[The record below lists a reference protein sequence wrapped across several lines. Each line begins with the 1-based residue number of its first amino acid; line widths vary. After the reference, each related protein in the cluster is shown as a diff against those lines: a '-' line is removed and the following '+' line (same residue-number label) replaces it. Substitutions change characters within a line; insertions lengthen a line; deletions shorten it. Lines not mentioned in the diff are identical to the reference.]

1 MKSRWVTNFLLLM
14 AIGILSLI
22 AHFKP
27 GIEKPAADVYLTT
40 LKQDDITR
48 IRLQRSLLP
57 ELVLF
62 KNDNAWF
69 IQHKPPLP
77 ADPFQVNALTRL
89 AEQTIKRSYA
99 VTELD
104 LAQVELDSPENRV
117 TLNDQTLAFGGIDP
131 LEGLR
136 YVRVGDTV
144 HLIEDLYQNQIQSSY
159 INFVRRRLFAEFDK
173 ITALKLPGL
182 RIQQIKGKW
191 QTTPEQTVSADKL
204 QLFIEGWQQASALNV
219 EKMDPGTTGE
229 TVSVTLAGE
238 EKPVDFIIKARE
250 SELILARP
258 DFGIQYK
265 LGDRSG
271 DLLELPAEADD
282 KTPEPIKSTAEPP
295 G

>member
-1 MKSRWVTNFLLLM
+1 MKSRWVTNFLLVM

-40 LKQDDITR
+40 LKQDDIRR
-48 IRLQRSLLP
+48 IQLQRSLLP
-57 ELVLF
+57 ALVLV
-62 KNDNAWF
+62 KNDDAWF

-89 AEQTIKRSYA
+89 AEQTVKRSYA

-104 LAQVELDSPENRV
+104 LAQVELAAPENSV
-117 TLNDQTLAFGGIDP
+117 TLNDLRLTFGGIDP

-136 YVRVGDTV
+136 YVRIGDTV

-159 INFVRRRLFAEFDK
+159 TNFVRRRLFAESDK
-173 ITALKLPGL
+173 ITALKLPDL
-182 RIQQIKGKW
+182 QIQQIEGKW
-191 QTTPEQTVSADKL
+191 QTTPEKAVSADTL
-204 QLFIEGWQQASALNV
+204 QLFIEIWQQASALNV
-219 EKMDPGTTGE
+219 QKIDPGLSGE

-238 EKPVDFIIKARE
+238 QKPVDFIIQSTE
-250 SELILARP
+250 SELVLARP

-271 DLLELPAEADD
+271 NLLALPESNDTSPEETQGTAD
-282 KTPEPIKSTAEPP
+282 
-295 G
+295 